1 MDTLLQWI
9 NEPGPIRW
17 VVDILILPLI
27 AVLLIFGLRALVLPF
42 VLRGEKPETH
52 REIARQAGTFGAI
65 LISLL
70 AVTLIWRFRLAD
82 LAARSEGS
90 TAQRQV
96 LFDWLIGSSY
106 AVIATVV
113 LILSLTVLNR
123 AFKAGVAWLNR
134 LKQPREGV
142 RVPGTVLVS
151 VRQFAGVGLR
161 IARFVLIIGLFY
173 LYVPLVLNFIPAT
186 RPLADQVMPVV
197 LDPARQF
204 GLAVL
209 GYLPKLVSLIII
221 VVAARYFLR
230 LISYIMAAA
239 SKGAITIRGFDPEW
253 ADQTA
258 RLMKVVVILATVM
271 IIYPFLPGAG
281 SELFK
286 GFSVFA
292 GALFTLGASG
302 SVSNVISGVT
312 LTYSRSFKLGDRVE
326 IGGTIGDVVSRGLF
340 VTRLRTIYNE
350 EITLPNTVAL
360 GNRVVNYSAARNS
373 EGLVLQVTAGIGY
386 DVDWRQV
393 HELMKNAARAAEHVL
408 DDPEP
413 TVIQDSL
420 GDFAVQYKLLAWT
433 DNPKLAV
440 GTRSALR
447 ESVLDQFAEAGVE
460 IMTPDVH
467 AVRNSAEPAIPADYA
482 TDTTDATPSA
492 LRLLGLQGS
501 SPSPS

>member
-42 VLRGEKPETH
+42 VLRGEKPATH
-52 REIARQAGTFGAI
+52 REIARQAATFGAI

-96 LFDWLIGSSY
+96 LFDWLIGSGY
-106 AVIATVV
+106 AVIATIV

-123 AFKAGVAWLNR
+123 AYKAAVAKLNR

-161 IARFVLIIGLFY
+161 IARFALIIGLFY

-393 HELMKNAARAAEHVL
+393 HELMKNAARATEHVL

-447 ESVLDQFAEAGVE
+447 QSVLDQFAEAGVE

-467 AVRNSAEPAIPADYA
+467 AVRNSAEPAIPADY
-482 TDTTDATPSA
+482 TTDATPSA

>member
-1 MDTLLQWI
+1 
-9 NEPGPIRW
+9 
-17 VVDILILPLI
+17 
-27 AVLLIFGLRALVLPF
+27 
-42 VLRGEKPETH
+42 
-52 REIARQAGTFGAI
+52 
-65 LISLL
+65 
-70 AVTLIWRFRLAD
+70 
-82 LAARSEGS
+82 
-90 TAQRQV
+90 
-96 LFDWLIGSSY
+96 
-106 AVIATVV
+106 
-113 LILSLTVLNR
+113 
-123 AFKAGVAWLNR
+123 
-134 LKQPREGV
+134 
-142 RVPGTVLVS
+142 
-151 VRQFAGVGLR
+151 
-161 IARFVLIIGLFY
+161 
-173 LYVPLVLNFIPAT
+173 
-186 RPLADQVMPVV
+186 
-197 LDPARQF
+197 
-204 GLAVL
+204 
-209 GYLPKLVSLIII
+209 
-221 VVAARYFLR
+221 
-230 LISYIMAAA
+230 
-239 SKGAITIRGFDPEW
+239 
-253 ADQTA
+253 
-258 RLMKVVVILATVM
+258 
-271 IIYPFLPGAG
+271 
-281 SELFK
+281 
-286 GFSVFA
+286 
-292 GALFTLGASG
+292 
-302 SVSNVISGVT
+302 
-312 LTYSRSFKLGDRVE
+312 
-326 IGGTIGDVVSRGLF
+326 VVSRGLF

-393 HELMKNAARAAEHVL
+393 HELMKNAARATEHVL